1 MPDVKPVS
9 ADLLI
14 RANLAAADGP
24 RGFENAMISIVK
36 VLSKEANPDDILAI
50 SYRLQA
56 LAQLFHAEGK
66 DVAGFSMTVD
76 GKEYKL
82 VNGAAFKAA
91 AACPLS
97 LPDTGWDVRFDRDR
111 FLQLALSFTEVEGNG

>member
-1 MPDVKPVS
+1 MPEVKPVS

-24 RGFENAMISIVK
+24 RGFQNAMISIVQA
-36 VLSKEANPDDILAI
+36 LSKEASPDDLLAV

-56 LAQLFHAEGK
+56 LAHFLDGE
-66 DVAGFSMTVD
+66 DIIGFAMSVD

-82 VNGAAFKAA
+82 INDAALKAA

-97 LPDTGWDVRFDRDR
+97 LPDMMSDVRFDRNR
-111 FLQLALSFTEVEGNG
+111 FLELALTFTEVEGNG